1 MTDGNV
7 LATSP
12 TAPDSVSHRALS
24 APFWTAP
31 LAIIALGTLA
41 YINSFS
47 GAFVFDDYEI
57 AENVAIRQLWPPW
70 PAMFA
75 PQNVSRPLIGLSLA
89 INYAI
94 SGLEVWSYHALN
106 LAVHILAALA
116 LFGIVRR
123 TLLSEP
129 LRERFGHRSVALALV
144 SAIIWMVHP
153 LQTQS
158 VTYVIQ
164 RCESIMGLFY
174 LVAFY
179 CAIRSYDSRRK
190 GLWYVAAILASAAG
204 MLSKQVIVTAPL
216 LILLYDSLFL
226 SGSAGKALR
235 TRWVLYTGLAATWGL
250 LVATTIA
257 SPVNPTAG
265 FAVEGVTPLGY
276 FVSEFR
282 VIVHYLRL
290 SLWPDS
296 LVIDYGWPQ
305 AKSAAEILPYGA
317 ILLILASA
325 TVWSL
330 ARRRAVGFLGAWFF
344 VVLSV
349 TSSFMPFD
357 DLAFE
362 HRMYLPLAAV
372 VVLVVVG
379 GFVLLNR
386 VVSRLSSSEMR
397 REEMV
402 RLIAVGLVTLIVGAL
417 VSLTLLRNVD
427 YQSPMAIWS
436 DVVNKRPDNWRGH
449 NNVGF
454 CLIEKGDREGA
465 RDQFAEALRLQP
477 NAIDALDNMGMWVLN
492 SEKPAEALPYFER
505 LREVDPGRKR
515 LNFHLGQALASQGL
529 LDEAVREFNEEL
541 RRKPG
546 SAEAR
551 MQLGWALERQK
562 KFNEAAA
569 AYRDTLAIAP
579 DWPQPLCRF
588 ALLLVDA
595 DARELRNPD
604 EAIRLASK
612 AVDVSS
618 REPVTLD
625 VLASVY
631 SSTGRFPEAIAVAQE
646 AIDMA
651 RSGGADQLAAA
662 IEGRLQVFRQGRAA
676 RP

>member
-1 MTDGNV
+1 
-7 LATSP
+7 
-12 TAPDSVSHRALS
+12 
-24 APFWTAP
+24 
-31 LAIIALGTLA
+31 
-41 YINSFS
+41 
-47 GAFVFDDYEI
+47 
-57 AENVAIRQLWPPW
+57 
-70 PAMFA
+70 
-75 PQNVSRPLIGLSLA
+75 
-89 INYAI
+89 
-94 SGLEVWSYHALN
+94 
-106 LAVHILAALA
+106 
-116 LFGIVRR
+116 
-123 TLLSEP
+123 
-129 LRERFGHRSVALALV
+129 
-144 SAIIWMVHP
+144 
-153 LQTQS
+153 
-158 VTYVIQ
+158 
-164 RCESIMGLFY
+164 
-174 LVAFY
+174 
-179 CAIRSYDSRRK
+179 
-190 GLWYVAAILASAAG
+190 
-204 MLSKQVIVTAPL
+204 
-216 LILLYDSLFL
+216 
-226 SGSAGKALR
+226 
-235 TRWVLYTGLAATWGL
+235 
-250 LVATTIA
+250 
-257 SPVNPTAG
+257 
-265 FAVEGVTPLGY
+265 
-276 FVSEFR
+276 
-282 VIVHYLRL
+282 
-290 SLWPDS
+290 
-296 LVIDYGWPQ
+296 
-305 AKSAAEILPYGA
+305 
-317 ILLILASA
+317 
-325 TVWSL
+325 
-330 ARRRAVGFLGAWFF
+330 
-344 VVLSV
+344 
-349 TSSFMPFD
+349 
-357 DLAFE
+357 
-362 HRMYLPLAAV
+362 
-372 VVLVVVG
+372 
-379 GFVLLNR
+379 
-386 VVSRLSSSEMR
+386 
-397 REEMV
+397 
-402 RLIAVGLVTLIVGAL
+402 TLIVGAL

-492 SEKPAEALPYFER
+492 SDNPAEALPYFER

-662 IEGRLQVFRQGRAA
+662 IEGRLQVYRQGRAA